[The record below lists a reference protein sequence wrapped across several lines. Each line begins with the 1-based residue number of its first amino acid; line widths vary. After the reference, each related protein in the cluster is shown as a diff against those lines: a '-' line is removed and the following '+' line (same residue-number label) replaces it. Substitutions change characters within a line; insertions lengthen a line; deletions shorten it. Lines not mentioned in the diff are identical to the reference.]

1 MKAGTVHKSNHDTRR
16 ASIETT
22 LSYVLIIGVALSFVI
37 ILSGWVLYFFK
48 YKTWD
53 IEYSLSDQNL
63 LSLAAHEFSLLI
75 HRISDPKLIINLGI
89 VVLML
94 TPFLRVLSSVI
105 LFAVYD
111 KNIKYAVITLFVL
124 LVLSWS
130 LFWR

>member
-1 MKAGTVHKSNHDTRR
+1 LKAGTIHKSNHDTRR

>member
-1 MKAGTVHKSNHDTRR
+1 MKAGTIHKSNHDTRR

>member
-1 MKAGTVHKSNHDTRR
+1 LKAGTIHKSNHDTRR

-75 HRISDPKLIINLGI
+75 HRISEPKLIINLGI

>member
-1 MKAGTVHKSNHDTRR
+1 MKAGTIHKSNHDTRR

-75 HRISDPKLIINLGI
+75 HRISEPKLIINLGI